1 MSEEKSISYDKD
13 LKRKLLDW
21 EEIRQTKDPSTDEGR
36 KHVSRLL
43 NEVSPSFCMA
53 KWTQLTLD
61 LVHGT
66 NHSCHHPKRHI
77 IDIDEIRNNPSALH
91 NTSYKKEV
99 RSEMLEGK
107 RPSECQYCW
116 NIEDTPGEHYSD
128 RVIKSSDPWSF
139 PYFEKVLDCGSTG
152 NYNPH
157 YLEVMFDKACNF
169 SCSYCMAD
177 ISSSIQ
183 KEMNDYGPYPLFF
196 HHHRENDNQW
206 KRDLSAF
213 DENPFVEAFWNW
225 LPDIWQGLH
234 TLRITGGEPLLSK
247 HTYRLLDYI
256 SLHPQ
261 KNLTFAINSNLGID
275 DERIGRYLKKVK
287 EIKEKG
293 ALFANEIYVS
303 VDTYGEQA
311 EYIRQ
316 GLNFGKFQKN
326 LELILDMK
334 ACDRM
339 ILMVT
344 FNLLS
349 VPQFKDLLEYV
360 VKLKEKHPEL
370 ILDLSYLRDPEYLR
384 ANLLKYSTDREVW
397 FEEMKE
403 CLLFM
408 KENSNSF
415 SEHEMNKLDRIYQ
428 WMKATEEESSESSI
442 MTKKMMADFYVFVN
456 EYDKRYRKNFIEV
469 FPELRTFYIECKKEK
484 FLQSFDKS

>member
-1 MSEEKSISYDKD
+1 M
-13 LKRKLLDW
+13 
-21 EEIRQTKDPSTDEGR
+21 
-36 KHVSRLL
+36 
-43 NEVSPSFCMA
+43 
-53 KWTQLTLD
+53 QL
-61 LVHGT
+61 
-66 NHSCHHPKRHI
+66 P
-77 IDIDEIRNNPSALH
+77 P
-91 NTSYKKEV
+91 
-99 RSEMLEGK
+99 
-107 RPSECQYCW
+107 
-116 NIEDTPGEHYSD
+116 
-128 RVIKSSDPWSF
+128 
-139 PYFEKVLDCGSTG
+139 
-152 NYNPH
+152 
-157 YLEVMFDKACNF
+157 
-169 SCSYCMAD
+169 
-177 ISSSIQ
+177 
-183 KEMNDYGPYPLFF
+183 
-196 HHHRENDNQW
+196 
-206 KRDLSAF
+206 
-213 DENPFVEAFWNW
+213 
-225 LPDIWQGLH
+225 
-234 TLRITGGEPLLSK
+234 
-247 HTYRLLDYI
+247 
-256 SLHPQ
+256 
-261 KNLTFAINSNLGID
+261 
-275 DERIGRYLKKVK
+275 
-287 EIKEKG
+287 

-384 ANLLKYSTDREVW
+384 ANLLKYSSDREVW